1 MSNTAEVE
9 QLMQAVRAI
18 GYNAKR
24 EFGELSKDQLNWKP
38 AVDRWSV
45 AQCFDHLITTNVAY
59 FPIVESVAK
68 GEKKTTFVERLPI
81 VPKLWAKLFIKSLDP
96 KTARKLKAPASFQPQ
111 ASDLRECIIDDF
123 VDHQRIV
130 AEAMDKTK
138 QLNLERVVITSPAAP
153 VVTYSLMDAFRIL
166 VIHEQRHFQ
175 QAKRV
180 TEDSKFPK

>member
-1 MSNTAEVE
+1 MSNRAEVE
-9 QLMQAVRAI
+9 KLEQDVRAI
-18 GYNAKR
+18 GENAKR
-24 EFGELSKDQLNWKP
+24 EFGMLSKDQLNWKP
-38 AVDRWSV
+38 APDRWSV

-59 FPIVESVAK
+59 FPVLESIAK
-68 GEKKTTFVERLPI
+68 GEKRTTLVERLPI
-81 VPKLWAKLFIKSLDP
+81 LPKLWAKLFIKSLDP
-96 KTARKLKAPASFQPQ
+96 NATRKLKAPASFQPS
-111 ASDLRECIIDDF
+111 ASDLSESIINDF

-130 AEAMDKTK
+130 AESMDKTK

-180 TEDSKFPK
+180 AEDLKFPK